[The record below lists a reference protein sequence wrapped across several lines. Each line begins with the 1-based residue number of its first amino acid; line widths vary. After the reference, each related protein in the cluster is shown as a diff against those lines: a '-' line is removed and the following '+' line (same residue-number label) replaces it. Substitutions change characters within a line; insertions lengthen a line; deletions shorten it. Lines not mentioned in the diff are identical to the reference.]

1 MNSDNTLV
9 LDFEK
14 NIVEIE
20 DKIEAM
26 RHLAEGLKMWILRPK
41 FPVCSKI
48 GETDESFLRK
58 FNPVAEASGLPPSA
72 ASALPG
78 LCTCPD

>member
-1 MNSDNTLV
+1 MSYSSEQFKQPDEILMNNENTLV

-26 RHLAEGLKMWILRPK
+26 RHLAEGQDVDITPEITRLQQKLERQMK
-41 FPVCSKI
+41 
-48 GETDESFLRK
+48 
-58 FNPVAEASGLPPSA
+58 ASYA
-72 ASALPG
+72 N
-78 LCTCPD
+78 

>member
-26 RHLAEGLKMWILRPK
+26 RHLAEGKNWRN
-41 FPVCSKI
+41 
-48 GETDESFLRK
+48 R
-58 FNPVAEASGLPPSA
+58 
-72 ASALPG
+72 
-78 LCTCPD
+78 